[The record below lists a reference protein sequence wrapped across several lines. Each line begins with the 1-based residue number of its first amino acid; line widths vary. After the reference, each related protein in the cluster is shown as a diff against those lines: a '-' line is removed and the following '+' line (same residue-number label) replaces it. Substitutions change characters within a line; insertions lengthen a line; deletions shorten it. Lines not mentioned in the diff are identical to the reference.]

1 MKKSFLLITLS
12 IIIVSCR
19 TKNQKENPS
28 SNQDKNFEN
37 YKNNFSEQI
46 WLIYPYSGWKQWL
59 SYEYHKL
66 DTLLIIPNKQSREN
80 QILFAKANLDSLKTF
95 DLSNLSSENKTDYY
109 LIENELTRALWA
121 VNEQKIYEWD
131 PSIYNV
137 ADGFATILN
146 EDYESLDTRL
156 RHFYIRMASISA
168 YYEAAKKNI
177 KNPTHEHTQLAI
189 DQNKGGI
196 SVFENDLPKALAIS
210 HLAEKEKQQIHVR
223 AKEAIKTM
231 TDFANW
237 LKALKNET
245 PRSFR
250 LGKELYTKKFE
261 FDIQSS
267 YTIDEVYEKTLSRK
281 KEIHREMATLANQLW
296 KKYMGQKPKPTD
308 QLKLIREVIDQISLN
323 HVQADSFQISIEKQI
338 PILIDFVKKK
348 DLIYINPSK
357 PLIVRKEPAY
367 MAGVVDV
374 SVSAPSPYDKNGN
387 TYYNVG
393 SLSDWTKER
402 SESYLREYNMYTLQ
416 ILNIHEAIPGHYT
429 QLVYSN
435 QSPSII
441 KSILG
446 NTAMVEGW
454 AVYTERMMLENG
466 YGNNEPEMWLMYYKW
481 HLRVVCN
488 TILDYS
494 VHVKN
499 MTKEEA
505 LHLLIDEAFQQ
516 KAEAE
521 GKWKRVMLTQVQLC
535 SYYTGYTE
543 IYSFREE
550 LKNKLK
556 AQFNLKKFHE
566 QFLNYGNTPVKYIR
580 KMMIEK

>member
-66 DTLLIIPNKQSREN
+66 DTLLIIPDKQSREN

-109 LIENELTRALWA
+109 LIENELKRALWA
-121 VNEQKIYEWD
+121 VSEQKIYEWD